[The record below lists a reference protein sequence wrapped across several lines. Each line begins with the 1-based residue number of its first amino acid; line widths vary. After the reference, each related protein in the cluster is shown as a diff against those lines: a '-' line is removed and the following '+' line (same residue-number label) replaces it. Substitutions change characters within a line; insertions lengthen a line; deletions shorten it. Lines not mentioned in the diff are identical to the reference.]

1 MHIHI
6 FYLNSIFINIMVKK
20 PAALQKVQ
28 FLKVMKTLN
37 NHQRSV
43 IIDFLD
49 DYGVDIICDC
59 IYNTIYQDHGLKK
72 SSKKRLRKILK
83 GKEQDMQIVSKK
95 SNNIKRRKK
104 ILGQQ
109 LGGNPLAAILGI
121 ALPILTQLLFKG
133 K

>member
-1 MHIHI
+1 
-6 FYLNSIFINIMVKK
+6 MVKK

-43 IIDFLD
+43 IIEFLD

-83 GKEQDMQIVSKK
+83 GKEAKVKVLTVTKQVRNDVPFSYVDLWCQCAY
-95 SNNIKRRKK
+95 
-104 ILGQQ
+104 
-109 LGGNPLAAILGI
+109 AAINFNFLY
-121 ALPILTQLLFKG
+121 LLDS
-133 K
+133 

>member
-1 MHIHI
+1 
-6 FYLNSIFINIMVKK
+6 MVKK

-43 IIDFLD
+43 IIEFLD

-59 IYNTIYQDHGLKK
+59 IYNTIYKDHGLKK